1 MMIGSEVFMNE
12 AEIIDYI
19 TNTFADVK
27 ITVHE
32 GNYFFSYD
40 PEQKFPFATLMTN
53 DVNDQA
59 SNLNRPSVF
68 RLNIGVS
75 RETYQAMF
83 GAQPAFPRDGG
94 VVNTGHD
101 FTALDQLMPHPIY
114 AAMSWVCV
122 LNPAKTLETV
132 KQLLAEAYEMD
143 VERHSKGVA
152 QVKEG

>member
-1 MMIGSEVFMNE
+1 MNE
-12 AEIIDYI
+12 AEITQYI
-19 TNTFADVK
+19 TDTFNDVK

-32 GNYFFSYD
+32 GNSFFSYD

-75 RETYQAMF
+75 RETYQSLF
-83 GAQPAFPRDGG
+83 GPQPTFARDGG
-94 VVNTGHD
+94 VINTGHD

-114 AAMSWVCV
+114 APMSWICV
-122 LNPAKTLETV
+122 LNPNETTFETV
-132 KQLLAEAYEMD
+132 KQLLAEAYEVD
-143 VERHSKGVA
+143 VKKHSKHVA
-152 QVKEG
+152 HAES